1 MILDKDTAKK
11 TAELLL
17 QVKAIRLQPNDPFT
31 WASGWKSPI
40 YCDNR
45 VTLSYPAIRT
55 FIRENMVKAI
65 EKNFSRPD
73 VIAGVATGAIAIGML
88 VAEEMGLPFIYIR
101 PEAKKHGRQN
111 QIEGHLENGKSVL
124 VIEDLISTGMSSLKA
139 VDALRNVDAKVLGMV
154 AIFTYGFGIAE
165 KAFADKDVE
174 LVTLS
179 DYKHLLDQASD
190 TSYIT
195 GEEQLLLEDWRVEP
209 SKWKQND

>member
-1 MILDKDTAKK
+1 MILDKETAKK

-17 QVKAIRLQPNDPFT
+17 QVKAIKLQPNDPFT

-55 FIRENMVKAI
+55 FIREYMAKAI
-65 EKNFSRPD
+65 EKNFARPD
-73 VIAGVATGAIAIGML
+73 VIAGVATGAIAIGAL

-111 QIEGHLENGKSVL
+111 QIEGHLEKGKSVL

-139 VDALRNVDAKVLGMV
+139 VDALKAVNAKVLGMV
-154 AIFTYGFGIAE
+154 AIFTYGFDIAE

-179 DYKHLLDQASD
+179 DYKHLLEQASD
-190 TSYIT
+190 TNYIAND
-195 GEEQLLLEDWRVEP
+195 EQLLLEDWRVEP
-209 SKWKQND
+209 SKWKQNN